1 MNEVPPYKANFNND
15 KKSINYLANRMN
27 DASLNYQPFTNV
39 LSNSTLLSPAVLIDF
54 NANIK

>member
-39 LSNSTLLSPAVLIDF
+39 LSNSTLLSPAVLID
-54 NANIK
+54 ANIK